1 MAFKFSGFKSNR
13 SKMKSARSPRA
24 KPKKAGIFSKLS
36 SKFKHGGKGGKH
48 KKLRQFDRKSAV
60 DTKMIIQPEDHRI
73 QEEIVKGL
81 DAVKTGRVCPAE
93 QDHTT
98 ADRC

>member
-24 KPKKAGIFSKLS
+24 KPKKAGMFSKLS
-36 SKFKHGGKGGKH
+36 SKFKHGGKSPKH
-48 KKLRQFDRKSAV
+48 KKLRRFDRKTAV
-60 DTKMIIQPEDHRI
+60 DAKMIIQPEDHRI

-81 DAVKTGRVCPAE
+81 DAVSSGRVCPTDQVNAA
-93 QDHTT
+93 
-98 ADRC
+98 ADGC